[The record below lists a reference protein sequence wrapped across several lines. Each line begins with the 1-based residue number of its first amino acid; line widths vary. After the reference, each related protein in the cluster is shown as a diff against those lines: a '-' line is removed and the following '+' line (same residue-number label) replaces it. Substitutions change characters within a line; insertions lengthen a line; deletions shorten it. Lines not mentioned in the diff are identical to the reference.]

1 MAPAPARARRSA
13 RLGGYGPPPPGPPGG
28 GRGPWSRDNRR
39 GGAGREHLVSL
50 DEALECD
57 CENRAYRGVA
67 CAHLLACMLAEGD
80 RDCLRSLRYWV
91 PRPGDRKST
100 RLNSSHSQIS

>member
-1 MAPAPARARRSA
+1 MKISLDRLARAVHLNVE
-13 RLGGYGPPPPGPPGG
+13 RLTDHRYRVSGGE
-28 GRGPWSRDNRR
+28 
-39 GGAGREHLVSL
+39 REHLVSL

-91 PRPGDRKST
+91 PRPGAR
-100 RLNSSHSQIS
+100 RLVRAA